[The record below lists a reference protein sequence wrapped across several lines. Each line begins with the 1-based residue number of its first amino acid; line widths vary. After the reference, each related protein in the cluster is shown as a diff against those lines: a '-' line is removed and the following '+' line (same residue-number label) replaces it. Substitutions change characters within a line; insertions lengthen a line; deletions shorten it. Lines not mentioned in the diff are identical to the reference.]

1 MTVLGPQTAASAAAQ
16 LPVALIVAAT
26 HTSLGIGRAGTL
38 PWRLPTD
45 MALFRLVTS
54 SPAGGS
60 SSQQQQ
66 QLQPPLLLQP
76 AVVMGRKS
84 WESIPK
90 KFRPLKNRVNVVLSR
105 TVTDFGP
112 GTYTFS
118 SLSQALSALSQTTS
132 SSFSSIPPVSS
143 IYIIGGA
150 EIYAEALKHPAPS
163 RVFLTTVYPDDEQAL
178 QCDTFLPDFRRTGEW
193 HQKPTADLRR
203 LLTEMQCHEA
213 VALIPPDGEKV
224 KENGFEYEFTL
235 WEKR

>member
-1 MTVLGPQTAASAAAQ
+1 MTVPTPQTAASAAVQ

-26 HTSLGIGRAGTL
+26 HGSLGIGRAGTL

-45 MALFRLVTS
+45 MTFFRLVTS
-54 SPAGGS
+54 APGES
-60 SSQQQQ
+60 SC
-66 QLQPPLLLQP
+66 QP

-105 TVTDFGP
+105 TVTDFGS
-112 GTYTFS
+112 GTHAFS
-118 SLSQALSALSQTTS
+118 SLAQALSALSRAPPPAST
-132 SSFSSIPPVSS
+132 IPPVSS

-150 EIYAEALKHPAPS
+150 EIYTEALKHPATS
-163 RVFLTTVYPDDEQAL
+163 RVILTTVYADEDAV

-193 HQKPTADLRR
+193 EQKPVADLRR
-203 LLTEMQCHEA
+203 LLCEIKCHEA
-213 VALIPPDGEKV
+213 IDLIPVDGDRV
-224 KENGFEYEFTL
+224 RENGLEYEFTL